1 MTVERV
7 TTDIDPRSG
16 EHLET
21 PQIIGWSAPMGSE
34 AIKMVLDAPTS
45 GDDGRSEFFYLLL
58 ANGDLVVACYPQ
70 GDTYMSLDADLA
82 ISFDIGGK

>member
-16 EHLET
+16 ERLET

-34 AIKMVLDAPTS
+34 AIKMVLDAPNI
-45 GDDGRSEFFYLLL
+45 GRRWTE
-58 ANGDLVVACYPQ
+58 
-70 GDTYMSLDADLA
+70 
-82 ISFDIGGK
+82 